1 MECSNLVEDVF
12 LDRGTLL
19 GIVGGSIVF
28 ICILSFIIYNNSDFD
43 SLLIKQ
49 VDKGVSA
56 EELIPQIDNE
66 TEKLKLKAKKRLE
79 SYVFDKKYWGNGEL
93 ASPDDYQ
100 RFTQSYE
107 NDMKMITEYENARK
121 KFVKRE
127 ITKEQ
132 FSEKIETPKEYFI
145 IYY

>member
-1 MECSNLVEDVF
+1 MERSNLVEEVF
-12 LDRGTLL
+12 LERGTLL
-19 GIVGGSIVF
+19 GLFGGLIVF
-28 ICILSFIIYNNSDFD
+28 ICILSFIIYSNSDFD

-66 TEKLKLKAKKRLE
+66 TEKMQLNAKRRFKSIIMDR
-79 SYVFDKKYWGNGEL
+79 KYWGNGEL
-93 ASPDDYQ
+93 ASTNDYQ
-100 RFTQSYE
+100 SYTISYE
-107 NDMKMITEYENARK
+107 NDMKMISAYENVRK
-121 KFVKRE
+121 KFAKRE

-132 FSEKIETPKEYFI
+132 FLEEIKTPKEYFK